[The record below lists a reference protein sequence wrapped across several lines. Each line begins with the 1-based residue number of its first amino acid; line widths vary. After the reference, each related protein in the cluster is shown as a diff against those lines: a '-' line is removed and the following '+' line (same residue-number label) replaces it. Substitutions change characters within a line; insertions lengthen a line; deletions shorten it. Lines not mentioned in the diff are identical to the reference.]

1 MGAMKSYDEEQ
12 VSFSRPV
19 VVRIHR
25 VSALALTSIIRELS
39 QGESPEILAKKFD
52 FEKLESELCCAID
65 FATSEDES
73 LMSKLSLERQA
84 KSHAVLMLDSVIQI
98 LRRSF

>member
-1 MGAMKSYDEEQ
+1 MMTAEEEQ

-19 VVRIHR
+19 VVRLHR
-25 VSALALTSIIRELS
+25 VSALALISIIRELS
-39 QGESPEILAKKFD
+39 QGERPEILAKKFD
-52 FEKLESELCCAID
+52 FKKLESELCCAID

-73 LMSKLSLERQA
+73 LLSKLHLERQA
-84 KSHAVLMLDSVIQI
+84 KSHALLMLDSVIQI